1 MKRKDLSALPPQI
14 AEMRRLRKWRTGIPM
29 PPPGKYRSGQTWTVE
44 DDDQLRTFYRIYGI
58 KYVSRLLGRTM
69 YAVRTRAR
77 RLGVRFE
84 TETWTRSD
92 DAFLRKHHKTM
103 PRAGIAE
110 RLKRTVPAVITRLMR
125 LGLTNPPSPEWSD
138 REIAVVRKYA
148 GRLPHAE
155 IATKVNHGR
164 KGVTALIGKI
174 GLARK
179 RSDIRLS
186 KKDIDY
192 IRKHAGKMTH
202 AEIARALGYHAGT
215 VAKYA
220 RSMGL
225 RGRGSR
231 RDPWT
236 RQEDQKLRK
245 LFRTIPRMDLAAALG
260 KRTEVVRQRTLEL
273 GLRTRVAHV
282 TPRVWSEKEDQYL
295 REHVATMT
303 RRAIAKRLKR
313 TMTSV
318 GGRIQTLNLSPRR
331 RAPVVRWTSAE
342 HAFLRKN
349 VRTMSRSAMASSLG
363 RTEIA
368 VALRLRKLGL
378 GEEKNYMLPPRPWT
392 SVEDRTLKQL
402 VAAGASIAEIA
413 AKLARSGDAVQN
425 RKKILKLAQRRRT

>member
-14 AEMRRLRKWRTGIPM
+14 AEMRRLRKWRTGVPM
-29 PPPGKYRSGQTWTVE
+29 PPPGKYRSGQIWTVE
-44 DDDQLRTFYRIYGI
+44 DDDQLRTFYRIYGV

-69 YAVRTRAR
+69 CAVWARAR

-103 PRAGIAE
+103 PRADIAE
-110 RLKRTVPAVITRLMR
+110 RLKRTAPAVITRLMR
-125 LGLTNPPSPEWSD
+125 LGLTNPPSPKWSN

-155 IATKVNHGR
+155 IATKVNRER

-186 KKDIDY
+186 RKDLDY

-202 AEIARALGYHAGT
+202 AEIARVLGYHAGT

-225 RGRGSR
+225 RGRGNR

-236 RQEDQKLRK
+236 RQEDQKLRR
-245 LFRTIPRMDLAAALG
+245 LFRTIPRKDLADALG
-260 KRTEVVRQRTLEL
+260 KPIQVVRRRTLEL
-273 GLRTRVAHV
+273 GLRQRAMSVR
-282 TPRVWSEKEDQYL
+282 PRVWSRKEDLFL

-313 TMTSV
+313 TVTSV
-318 GGRIQTLNLSPRR
+318 GGRIQALNLSVRHR
-331 RAPVVRWTSAE
+331 TSVVRWTSAE
-342 HAFLRKN
+342 LAFLKKN

-378 GEEKNYMLPPRPWT
+378 GEEKNYVLPPRPWN
-392 SVEDRTLKQL
+392 SVEDRKLTQL
-402 VAAGASIAEIA
+402 VAAGVSIAEIA
-413 AKLARSGDAVQN
+413 AKLARSGNAVQN
-425 RKKILKLAQRRRT
+425 RKKSLKLVQRRRT